1 MGTQISIPFTVLE
14 NGTVATET
22 DNDIQVS
29 QRIDAIVSTEV
40 GQRAMRAK
48 MGLPLSSLLFD
59 PNSTLVAT
67 KMQNLVTQQ
76 LQKYEPGIE
85 VVSVTPN
92 VTQANDGVASVNV
105 NYRPIVQASTTS
117 AVANTV
123 TILVGGTVKEGIV
136 SGNNS

>member
-1 MGTQISIPFTVLE
+1 MGTQISIPFAVLE
-14 NGTVATET
+14 NGAVATET

-48 MGLPLSSLLFD
+48 MGLPLSRLLFD
-59 PNSTLVAT
+59 TSSALVASEMRT
-67 KMQNLVTQQ
+67 MVTQQ

-105 NYRPIVQASTTS
+105 NYRPIVAASTTS

-123 TILVGGTVKEGIV
+123 TVLVGGTVKEGIV
-136 SGNNS
+136 SGNS

>member
-1 MGTQISIPFTVLE
+1 MGTQLSIPFVVLE
-14 NGTVATET
+14 NGAVATET

-48 MGLPLSSLLFD
+48 MGLPLSRLLFD
-59 PNSTLVAT
+59 TNSSILSSEMRTVVA
-67 KMQNLVTQQ
+67 QQ
-76 LQKYEPGIE
+76 LQKYEPGVE
-85 VVSVTPN
+85 VVSVEPN
-92 VTQANDGVASVNV
+92 VLQANDGVASINV
-105 NYRPIVQASTTS
+105 NYRPIVAASTTS

-136 SGNNS
+136 SGNS

>member
-1 MGTQISIPFTVLE
+1 MGSQLSIPFTVLQ
-14 NGTVATET
+14 NGAVATET
-22 DNDIQVS
+22 DNDVQVS
-29 QRIDAIVSTEV
+29 QRIDAIVSTEI

-48 MGLPLSSLLFD
+48 MGLPLSRLLFD

-67 KMQNLVTQQ
+67 EMKTLVTQQ
-76 LQKYEPGIE
+76 IQKYEPGVE

-92 VTQANDGVASVNV
+92 TLEANDGVASVNV
-105 NYRPIVQASTTS
+105 NYRPIIQASSTS

-136 SGNNS
+136 SGNS

>member
-1 MGTQISIPFTVLE
+1 MGSQISIPFTVLE

-59 PNSTLVAT
+59 PNNTLVAS
-67 KMQNLVTQQ
+67 KMQNIVTQQ
-76 LQKYEPGIE
+76 LQKYEPGVE

-92 VTQANDGVASVNV
+92 ITQANDGVASVNV
-105 NYRPIVQASTTS
+105 NYRSIVAASTTS
-117 AVANTV
+117 ASANTI

-136 SGNNS
+136 SGNS

>member
-1 MGTQISIPFTVLE
+1 MGTQLSIPFTVLE
-14 NGTVATET
+14 NGAVATET

-48 MGLPLSSLLFD
+48 MGLPLSRLLFD
-59 PNSTLVAT
+59 TNSSILSSEMRTVVA
-67 KMQNLVTQQ
+67 QQ
-76 LQKYEPGIE
+76 LQKYEPGVE
-85 VVSVTPN
+85 VVSVEPN
-92 VTQANDGVASVNV
+92 VLQANDGVASINV
-105 NYRPIVQASTTS
+105 NYRPIVAASTTS

-136 SGNNS
+136 SGNS